1 MIPILFIMACAA
13 LIASGTSDRLKPKT
27 EKTIIVEEC
36 KTYRQEKVCQPEYR
50 RVNHGN

>member
-13 LIASGTSDRLKPKT
+13 LIGIGANDRPKPNR

-50 RVNHGN
+50 RESDGN

>member
-13 LIASGTSDRLKPKT
+13 LIASGTSDKPKP
-27 EKTIIVEEC
+27 KTIIVEEC

-50 RVNHGN
+50 RVE